1 MLRDAREGDPGGR
14 NGPGLTTWVP
24 FPSHGFRH
32 ARPGMTKLVET
43 DHPDRYRRKLYGR
56 RKGPK
61 LSARQIG
68 LRQTLLGE
76 LAFDPAKEPF
86 GQFSNTV
93 QELWLEVGFGAG
105 EHLVWQA
112 KTHPQVGLIGAEP
125 YEMGVAKLLTKLEES
140 NLNTVRIFE
149 GDGRDIIENL
159 PDGCLSRFFLL
170 FPDPWPKT
178 RHHKRRFLQM
188 GMLDQL
194 ARVMRPSGELRFA
207 TDDKTY
213 LPYAL
218 ERLMAHPA
226 FDWLAQGPSDWKTRP
241 SDWLPT
247 RYETKA
253 IKGPPTFLRF
263 VRRTGTSLSGPASD
277 KKAS

>member
-1 MLRDAREGDPGGR
+1 MLFKAAMSDTSA
-14 NGPGLTTWVP
+14 
-24 FPSHGFRH
+24 
-32 ARPGMTKLVET
+32 
-43 DHPDRYRRKLYGR
+43 HPDRNRRKLYGR

-61 LSARQIG
+61 LSQRQAG
-68 LRQTLLGE
+68 LRRTLLGE
-76 LAFDPAKEPF
+76 LAYDTGREPF
-86 GQFSNTV
+86 SQFPNSV

-112 KTHPQVGLIGAEP
+112 QQHPNTGLIGAEP
-125 YEMGVAKLLTKLEES
+125 YEMGMAKLLTKLEES
-140 NLNTVRIFE
+140 PLNTVRLFE

-159 PDGCLSRFFLL
+159 PDQSLGRFFLL

-178 RHHKRRFLQM
+178 RHHKRRFLQTE
-188 GMLDQL
+188 MLDQL
-194 ARVMRPSGELRFA
+194 ARVLKPGAELRFA
-207 TDDKTY
+207 TDDKSY

-226 FDWLAQGPSDWKTRP
+226 FDWLAQGPADWKSRP
-241 SDWLPT
+241 ADWPPT

-263 VRRTGTSLSGPASD
+263 IRSGTSLSGPASD
-277 KKAS
+277 KITS